1 MVKRRPGYTL
11 VELMMVSAILALLF
25 SLGSS
30 LLMKVNVFFRSSI
43 GKIETQRDVRNLLNL
58 ISKEIRAAKSS
69 TVAMSR
75 LDATQP
81 PYSQIA
87 FINIKGETVTI
98 WQSGRSL
105 LLQKNAV
112 QLRLS
117 MHLRSILFSF
127 PSTTDPSLVRVL
139 LTIEKSDGTG
149 RTQALQLGG
158 ESVRVVNE

>member
-30 LLMKVNVFFRSSI
+30 LLMKVNVFFRSSL
-43 GKIETQRDVRNLLNL
+43 GKMETQRDVRNLLTM
-58 ISKEIRAAKSS
+58 ISKEVRAAKWSQIS
-69 TVAMSR
+69 MSR
-75 LDATQP
+75 LNASQP
-81 PYSQIA
+81 PYSQIS
-87 FINIKGETVTI
+87 FINTKGETVSI
-98 WQSGRSL
+98 WQTGRTL
-105 LLQKNAV
+105 VMQKNGA
-112 QLRLS
+112 QLELS
-117 MHLRSILFSF
+117 KHLRSIMFAF
-127 PSTTDPSLVRVL
+127 PSTIDPSLVRIL